1 MYEFTAYGKMIEDRM
16 RVAAYGN
23 ALRQAIRPGVTV
35 LEIGTGPGFFAILAS
50 QLGARRVFAIEPS
63 DIIQVARENAA
74 ANQCGDRIEFIQD
87 LSTKVMLQAK
97 VDIIVS
103 DLRGILPFF
112 QLHIPSIIDARHRF
126 LAPGGILIP
135 QEDKIW
141 AGVVNAPKTYEEIVG
156 PWEHSGLDMDL
167 SPARRIATNS
177 FQKARLR
184 PEQLLATPQ
193 LWATVNYAT
202 VESPDCAGEVAWT
215 IERAGVAHG
224 IALWFDT
231 ILGDGIQFSNAPGSP
246 ELIYGMMYFPWER
259 PVSLSIGQSVRVKIE
274 AKLIGNDYVW
284 RWTSLVCSLDE
295 NCKPIARFD
304 QSILDGSIFSPARL
318 RMAASNHV
326 PQISAE
332 GWVDRRV
339 LELMDGHTSLE
350 GIAHRIKEEF
360 PQRFARWEDAL
371 AHVGTLS
378 QRYSC

>member
-1 MYEFTAYGKMIEDRM
+1 MYEFTAYGRMIEDRM

-103 DLRGILPFF
+103 DLRGILPLF
-112 QLHIPSIIDARHRF
+112 QLHIPSIIDARQRF

-141 AGVVNAPKTYEEIVG
+141 AGVIEAPKTYEEIVG
-156 PWEHSGLDMDL
+156 PWEHSGLNMDL
-167 SPARRIATNS
+167 SPARRIAASS
-177 FQKARLR
+177 FQKARFR

-193 LWATVNYAT
+193 LWATLDYAK
-202 VESPDCAGEVAWT
+202 VESPDCAGEVAWI
-215 IERAGVAHG
+215 IERAGVGHG
-224 IALWFDT
+224 IALWFDA
-231 ILGDGIQFSNAPGSP
+231 ILGEGIHFSNAPGSP

-259 PVSLSIGQSVRVKIE
+259 PVLLSIGQSVRVKIE

-284 RWTSLVCSLDE
+284 RWTSHVCSLDE
-295 NCKPIARFD
+295 SRKTITRFD
-304 QSILDGSIFSPARL
+304 QSILDGSLFSPARL

-326 PQISAE
+326 PKISEE

-350 GIAHRIKEEF
+350 GIARRITEEF
-360 PQRFARWEDAL
+360 PQKFARWEDAL

-378 QRYSC
+378 QKYSR